1 MEYAPTAQ
9 WVDEESDL
17 DPSYVPPP
25 DETDDDQFSMD
36 GASDGGGT
44 IDTDADDEYT
54 DDDLEDDDEDD
65 EFEDADDEESEDSED
80 DETATEDDEAG
91 SLDDFIVDTD
101 ATDECGSCS
110 GTETTYDSEFDP
122 DFSSATE
129 SE

>member
-1 MEYAPTAQ
+1 MEYAPTTQ

-36 GASDGGGT
+36 SATDGGT

-54 DDDLEDDDEDD
+54 DDDLEDDYDLGDD
-65 EFEDADDEESEDSED
+65 DDLEDADDEDSEG

-101 ATDECGSCS
+101 TTDECGSCS
-110 GTETTYDSEFDP
+110 GTETTYDSELDP
-122 DFSSATE
+122 DFSSATD